1 LTDLFLLEVWVTVL
15 KERKLNILSIM
26 LLASLAG
33 LSGCASQESFIRTP
47 SMLAPQGIFASR
59 IAGLSWFMIILGSL
73 IFIGVM
79 AYAAYAI
86 WGNRGYELEEELARP
101 NEGSG
106 IVLTWGVGFTAVV
119 LVVLFGLNL
128 WTMRA
133 NNLTADGG
141 EGLVID
147 VIGRQWWWEIQYTQQ
162 GFETAN
168 EIRIPVGQPVTLRL
182 TTKDVIH
189 SIWVPELNGKMD
201 LVPGKVTELTLLADQ
216 PGEYW
221 GECAEFCGTQHAK
234 MKLMVIAQTEEQFAA
249 WLESQQ
255 EVPPPPEDEL
265 AIGGQQ
271 VFLGSA
277 CVYCHNIE
285 GTNASGDLGPDLTH
299 LGSRRT
305 LGAGILDYSL
315 GNVGLW
321 VLDSH
326 RYKPGN
332 LMPAMDLTE
341 EELSQLLAYL
351 RTLE

>member
-1 LTDLFLLEVWVTVL
+1 MVAYTHRFKFILFWLVL
-15 KERKLNILSIM
+15 NAI
-26 LLASLAG
+26 G
-33 LSGCASQESFIRTP
+33 LSSCATEDSFIRTP
-47 SMLAPQGIFASR
+47 SMLAPQGP
-59 IAGLSWFMIILGSL
+59 IAGDIAALSWFMIILGSL

-79 AYAAYAI
+79 VYLAYAI
-86 WGNRGYELEEELARP
+86 WGNRGHELEEELKRP

-106 IVLTWGVGFTAVV
+106 IVLTWGVGFTALV
-119 LVVLFGLNL
+119 LVVLFGLNIT
-128 WTMRA
+128 TMRA
-133 NNLTADGG
+133 INQTANGG

-147 VIGRQWWWEIQYTQQ
+147 VIGRQWWWEVQYKQQ

-189 SIWVPELNGKMD
+189 SIWIPELNGKLD
-201 LVPGKVTELTLLADQ
+201 LIPNQVNELTLLADQ
-216 PGEYW
+216 TGEFW

-234 MKLMVIAQTEEQFAA
+234 MKLMVIAQTDQEFAA
-249 WLESQQ
+249 WMEHQQ
-255 EVPPPPEDEL
+255 TIPPPPEGEL
-265 AIGGQQ
+265 AIEGQQ

-277 CVYCHNIE
+277 CVYCHNVE

-305 LGAGILDYSL
+305 LGAGILEYSL

-326 RYKPGN
+326 QYKPGN
-332 LMPAMDLTE
+332 LMPAMDLSE
-341 EELSQLLAYL
+341 QELGELLAYL
-351 RTLE
+351 KTLE